1 MSEESWAWTP
11 KAWVRVDYVVVG
23 AGKVVLCY
31 EVVYKA
37 KVLDAFAERKDADEY
52 VRMFNLLVKESDDD

>member
-1 MSEESWAWTP
+1 
-11 KAWVRVDYVVVG
+11 VDYVVVG

>member
-11 KAWVRVDYVVVG
+11 KAWVRVDYVV
-23 AGKVVLCY
+23 LCY

-37 KVLDAFAERKDADEY
+37 KVLDALTERKDADEY

>member
-11 KAWVRVDYVVVG
+11 KAWVRVVW

-37 KVLDAFAERKDADEY
+37 KVLDALTERKDADEY

>member
-1 MSEESWAWTP
+1 MSEESWAWAP
-11 KAWVRVDYVVVG
+11 RAWVCVDCVVVG
-23 AGKVVLCY
+23 AGKAVLCY

-37 KVLDAFAERKDADEY
+37 KVLDTFTERKDADEY